1 MFSLKIIFAEGTSN
15 SWALFIQK
23 RCKCKFVICFAF
35 RRQKVHRL
43 CEIWVK
49 ESQKLFSTLR
59 NHSLCYL
66 FPLISQY
73 FCQWLNWVEWDEGD
87 LCEIPFVRPGT
98 GALMRWLLWQ
108 GEEGAGGC
116 SAHCS
121 TSQPGLLGDAVSIA
135 PELWALSFLLLCWK
149 RGEES
154 PSKPIPEVI
163 CVWAVA

>member
-1 MFSLKIIFAEGTSN
+1 
-15 SWALFIQK
+15 
-23 RCKCKFVICFAF
+23 
-35 RRQKVHRL
+35 
-43 CEIWVK
+43 
-49 ESQKLFSTLR
+49 
-59 NHSLCYL
+59 
-66 FPLISQY
+66 
-73 FCQWLNWVEWDEGD
+73 
-87 LCEIPFVRPGT
+87 
-98 GALMRWLLWQ
+98 MRWLLWQ

-163 CVWAVA
+163 CVWAVAQFIGCEQPHALFLFAHLFPDSPPNAKPCQGASMPQSCPHSASPKGALSLPFPHPQILFGSMSMLLGKQSYREQLLCLYGSQQLPPIFLLPLHLPSNT